1 MNLSESDTRTLPSV
15 RAAALVLGVCCLS
28 LICGCGGDAHPLA
41 PVWGRITLDGE
52 ALADASVGF
61 EPVRV
66 GDAVSAG
73 PGAYGSTDAEGRFR
87 LETPDRRAGATVGKN
102 RVWVRTLRASRG
114 RDGEAMLTAQERI
127 PARYNSKTELTFDVP
142 AEGTEAADFALVSD

>member
-114 RDGEAMLTAQERI
+114 RDGDTMLAAQERI